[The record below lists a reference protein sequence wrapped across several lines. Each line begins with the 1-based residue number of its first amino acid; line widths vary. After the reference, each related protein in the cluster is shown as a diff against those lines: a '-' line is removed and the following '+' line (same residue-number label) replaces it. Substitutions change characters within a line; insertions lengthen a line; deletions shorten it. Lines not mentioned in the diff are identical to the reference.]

1 MFLNLK
7 DLKAYPKSWKSK
19 IKKNFGDVLKFEKIL
34 KRTQILDIQN
44 KESIISYALLN
55 IYARDG

>member
-1 MFLNLK
+1 MGIGQCFRR
-7 DLKAYPKSWKSK
+7 
-19 IKKNFGDVLKFEKIL
+19 NFGDVLKFEKIL

-44 KESIISYALLN
+44 KESIISYAFLN